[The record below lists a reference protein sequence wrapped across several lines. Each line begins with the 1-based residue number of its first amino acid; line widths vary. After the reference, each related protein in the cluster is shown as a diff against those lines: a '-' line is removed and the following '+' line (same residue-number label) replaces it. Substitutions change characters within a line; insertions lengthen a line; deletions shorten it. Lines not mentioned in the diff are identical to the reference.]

1 MKWRGEKRI
10 QEGSEEGNMEDKEKE
25 EYET

>member
-1 MKWRGEKRI
+1 MGEKRI